1 MTVGEKQRNKE
12 AKRVVKER
20 KAQEKALAKARKK
33 EEKRRK
39 EQQRGADAAEVQPVL
54 ATSQPKCLQR
64 TQVRE
69 MVRLQ
74 LEIDGWD
81 PASVDDGWIDELF
94 TRFDADNS
102 GTIDDAEWDRLIVAM
117 RHAMHTQRETQTERH
132 TERHTSWRPMDE
144 LQGSS
149 SDAPRVAEPAV
160 GAHLAGGRSLGQSPG
175 KRLDRLQVREMVRLQ
190 LELDGWDTS
199 GEHYVSDGWID
210 DLFNRFDADGS
221 GTIDDVEWDL
231 LVDAMR
237 DGMDELQKRGG
248 AEAQPLRV
256 SQMTTY
262 GTAGPDRARPEP
274 QPNLAPDP
282 AHEVAGATNSNA
294 DVVIC
299 RGCHFT
305 MTWGVNDDKSYV
317 CEVCNCGKTGER
329 WVCQTCSRDQCA
341 DCNPGVNLPPRLVC
355 RRRFHDFYIDRFE
368 AESQEGI
375 VQDFDE
381 YHSDSQASASDTAEV
396 RVHIHEAKEL
406 IPKDGST
413 SDPYVVAKCFGKK
426 KQTSV
431 APAGI
436 EGVFDEELQF
446 VATQA
451 DLVGSMLTLECWDK
465 DLLSDDLIGTFTF
478 DLGQVWKRED
488 KEYYK
493 AWITLFNPQ
502 AQGEQGKLC
511 VSVTILEPGDEMPA
525 RPGQEMSESGDTA
538 EYELCVKVFHAEGL
552 PRMDSGKNDLAN
564 PCISL
569 VWANQQAETKVARST
584 LSPEWNEELI
594 IRVLVE
600 QSVNAPP
607 RSDVVLVR
615 LRERDKSLVSI
626 HGMQEISHAFLF
638 LSDIQNAQWEHP
650 CWLNF
655 YGAVRPYD
663 DPVLRKPAKSSK
675 HAKSS
680 AAMMNTGKTP
690 GLMYRGRVLLSATMR
705 RSISDSV
712 SRRAANQPAMAPPA
726 NTWYNLKVAVVDGCD
741 LPHCT
746 ALAVRVTWGL
756 PKSGQAG
763 TEVGLRRNLDA
774 AGWDA
779 LTQPESSAG
788 GVAQWD
794 RLLSI
799 RGEWPADLTQV
810 PDVVVELIDLE
821 ENKRMYCLR
830 IDLRHPFIRSPKQ
843 MVPQRRFGA
852 PTLQADWFDLQ
863 VDSEYVL
870 ENDFCEPQLLL
881 SFGVECGRAP
891 ANRAVKC
898 PHVRDILAMTSTDE
912 HPVAIAEDE
921 YSWWAVDDLL
931 RIKDGADRK
940 PGIERLQRDLAVS
953 TKLGSRSLDELRA
966 QALAEGVGPA
976 RMQDAARFVDHLGR
990 PLDDNIRS
998 LHNTAE
1004 GAALAYL
1011 LKQRLADSAQCQARI
1026 RCHVYQARGL
1036 EAGFNSDEAELYVTA
1051 RLWDA
1056 DGRGHVAQ
1064 SKTVGTPSRS
1074 AQWFETLE
1082 INDVTIPGPNTQSI
1096 QVRMAADMVV
1106 AVYQM
1111 SKGQKRAK
1119 GQKQLKTKDG
1129 ASMIGRLRV
1138 RLSTMEARFEEPMW
1152 YPLRVPGTGVRAGEI
1167 LVGFQ
1172 LTSSDIPCVPRI
1184 ITPAEKPFDLEVTII
1199 GARCL
1204 RDTAAVL
1211 MTGVNKSLVKWEC
1224 NEHEG
1229 KTRLADGKHPNY
1241 FHPETLGEKQ
1251 CYTTLVEGVGLPI
1264 DGLYAP
1270 SITFSV
1276 HTKGTLHLRI
1286 LLSIAT
1292 GDEVVICPFCASGLQ
1307 MHVVRSDSIPANS

>member
-1 MTVGEKQRNKE
+1 MTEGEKQRIKD
-12 AKRVVKER
+12 AKRVAKQR
-20 KAQEKALAKARKK
+20 KTQEKALARARKK

-39 EQQRGADAAEVQPVL
+39 EQQRGADAAELQPAL
-54 ATSQPKCLQR
+54 AAGERKCLRR

-74 LEIDGWD
+74 LELDGWD
-81 PASVDDGWIDELF
+81 PASVDDGWIDDLF
-94 TRFDADNS
+94 SRFDADNS
-102 GTIDDAEWDRLIVAM
+102 GTIDDTEWNLLIVAV
-117 RHAMHTQRETQTERH
+117 RHAMHT
-132 TERHTSWRPMDE
+132 SWRAMDE
-144 LQGSS
+144 LQETSS
-149 SDAPRVAEPAV
+149 EAPRVAELPV
-160 GAHLAGGRSLGQSPG
+160 GAHLAGDRSLEQSG

-190 LELDGWDTS
+190 LELDGWDIS
-199 GEHYVSDGWID
+199 GEQYVSDAWID
-210 DLFNRFDADGS
+210 DLFNRFDADDS
-221 GTIDDVEWDL
+221 GTIDDAEWDL
-231 LVDAMR
+231 LVVAMR
-237 DGMDELQKRGG
+237 DAMDQLQRRGG
-248 AEAQPLRV
+248 VEAQPLRV

-274 QPNLAPDP
+274 QPNRASDA
-282 AHEVAGATNSNA
+282 AHEVAGATNANA

-317 CEVCNCGKTGER
+317 CEACHCGKTGER

-341 DCNPGVNLPPRLVC
+341 DCNPGVNLPPRLAC

-368 AESQEGI
+368 AESREGF

-381 YHSDSQASASDTAEV
+381 YYSDSQASASDTAEV

-406 IPKDGST
+406 VPKDGST
-413 SDPYVVAKCFGKK
+413 SDPYVVATCFGKK

-431 APAGI
+431 APPGI

-478 DLGQVWKRED
+478 DLGQVSKRED

-493 AWITLFNPQ
+493 AWVTLFNPQ
-502 AQGEQGKLC
+502 TQGEQGKLC
-511 VSVTILEPGDEMPA
+511 ISVTILEPGDEMPA
-525 RPGQEMSESGDTA
+525 RPGQESSESGDTA
-538 EYELCVKVFHAEGL
+538 EYELCVKVLRAEGL

-564 PCISL
+564 PYISL
-569 VWANQQAETKVARST
+569 VWENQQVETKVARNT
-584 LSPEWNEELI
+584 LSPEWNEDLI
-594 IRVLVE
+594 MRVLVE

-615 LRERDKSLVSI
+615 LRNRDTSLVSI
-626 HGMQEISHAFLF
+626 HGVEEISHAFLF
-638 LSDIQNAQWEHP
+638 LSDIQNKQWEHP

-655 YGAVRPYD
+655 YGAVRPHD

-675 HAKSS
+675 YAKSS
-680 AAMMNTGKTP
+680 AELMNTGRTP

-705 RSISDSV
+705 RLISDSV
-712 SRRAANQPAMAPPA
+712 SLPTPKQTANKVVSVASPA
-726 NTWYNLKVAVVDGCD
+726 NTWYYLKVAIMNGCD
-741 LPHCT
+741 LPECS

-763 TEVGLRRNLDA
+763 AEVGWRRNLKA

-779 LTQPESSAG
+779 WTQPQTSAG
-788 GVAQWD
+788 GVAQWN
-794 RLLSI
+794 RLLTI

-810 PDVVVELIDLE
+810 PDVFVELIDLAE
-821 ENKRMYCLR
+821 RQRMYCLR
-830 IDLRHPFIRSPKQ
+830 IDLQHPFIRNPKQ

-852 PTLQADWFDLQ
+852 PTLQCDWFDMQ
-863 VDSEYVL
+863 IDSEYVL
-870 ENDFCEPQLLL
+870 ENKFCEPQLLL
-881 SFGVECGRAP
+881 SFGFECGRTP

-898 PHVRDILAMTSTDE
+898 PHTRDNLATMSTDE
-912 HPVAIAEDE
+912 HPVVIAEQDTE
-921 YSWWAVDDLL
+921 HAWWPVDDLL
-931 RIKDGADRK
+931 RTIDDADHG
-940 PGIERLQRDLAVS
+940 PGKEMLQRNLAAS
-953 TKLGSRSLDELRA
+953 TKLNRSLDELRA

-976 RMQDAARFVDHLGR
+976 RMQDAARFVDHLGQ
-990 PLDDNIRS
+990 PLDDTIRS

-1004 GAALAYL
+1004 GAALANL
-1011 LKQRLADSAQCQARI
+1011 LKQRLAGPAECQARI

-1036 EAGFNSDEAELYVTA
+1036 DAGFNSDEAQLYVTA
-1051 RLWDA
+1051 RLWGA
-1056 DGRGHVAQ
+1056 GDGRAHVAR
-1064 SKTVGTPSRS
+1064 SKTVCTPSRS

-1082 INDVTIPGPNTQSI
+1082 INDVTIPGPNTQSVQI
-1096 QVRMAADMVV
+1096 RMAADMVV

-1111 SKGQKRAK
+1111 SRGQKSAK
-1119 GQKQLKTKDG
+1119 GQKQLKTEDG

-1138 RLSTMEARFEEPMW
+1138 RLSTMEARFEEPVW
-1152 YPLRVPGTGVRAGEI
+1152 YPLRLPGTGRRAGEI

-1172 LTSSDIPCVPRI
+1172 LISADVPFVSPPTI
-1184 ITPAEKPFDLEVTII
+1184 KPDEKQFDLEVTII
-1199 GARCL
+1199 GARFL
-1204 RDTAAVL
+1204 QDTSAIL
-1211 MTGVNKSLVKWEC
+1211 MTGVKKSLVKWEC

-1241 FHPETLGEKQ
+1241 FHPETRGEKQ
-1251 CYTTLVEGVGLPI
+1251 CYTTLVKGVALAI
-1264 DGLYAP
+1264 DALYAP

-1276 HTKGTLHLRI
+1276 HTKGTLPI
-1286 LLSIAT
+1286 LAFWVTNARRHNLVNLDCS
-1292 GDEVVICPFCASGLQ
+1292 
-1307 MHVVRSDSIPANS
+1307 